1 MQFFL
6 VSMQFLESM
15 QISVVFMQFFLKSLQ
30 LQKIIVKEQVEQKF
44 FWRNLASQE
53 GRMCGV
59 GPQATRRLIRASA
72 QRHPAL
78 RGSLRGKEWNQ
89 RQKKSSDGIRHL
101 SRVTA
106 LKANAPRSSEPRW
119 RPEKAFQNT

>member
-30 LQKIIVKEQVEQKF
+30 LQKIIVKEQVEQNF

-53 GRMCGV
+53 GRMCDV
-59 GPQATRRLIRASA
+59 GPQAPSRLIRASA
-72 QRHPAL
+72 QRYPAL
-78 RGSLRGKEWNQ
+78 RGSLRGKN
-89 RQKKSSDGIRHL
+89 GI
-101 SRVTA
+101 
-106 LKANAPRSSEPRW
+106 NAR
-119 RPEKAFQNT
+119 KGTQT